1 MVHQPLPSLES
12 WVSTLSQT
20 TIPVLKRTARDLAR
34 LRADEDRLTGR
45 QVAAAILHDPLMTL
59 HVLAYIEA
67 TRRKSQT
74 TDITTIDRAVMMIG
88 ITPFF
93 EKFSELPVVEDHLKA
108 YPQAL
113 IGLLQVIARARQA
126 SLLARDWAVIRHD
139 LDIEEITVAA
149 LLHDSAEILLWCFA
163 PKLMM
168 DIRTRQALMPS
179 LRSAAA
185 QKEVIGFTISD
196 LQLALART
204 WHLPEL
210 LQTLM
215 DEKNVALSRVRNV
228 LLAVN
233 LSRHLAHGWADP
245 AIPDDLA
252 DIGKLL
258 GLSEEVLVERLQR
271 LLDIAPVAQSSTP
284 AHPPASGTDRQAE

>member
-1 MVHQPLPSLES
+1 MVHQPLPSLDF
-12 WVSTLSQT
+12 WVSTLSQAV
-20 TIPVLKRTARDLAR
+20 IPVLKRTARDVAR

-59 HVLAYIEA
+59 HILAYIEA
-67 TRRKSQT
+67 TRRESQT
-74 TDITTIDRAVMMIG
+74 ADITTLERAVMMIG

-113 IGLLQVIARARQA
+113 IGLLQVIARAQQA
-126 SLLARDWAVIRHD
+126 SLLARDWAVVRHD

-168 DIRTRQALMPS
+168 DLRALQAHQPT
-179 LRSAAA
+179 LRSAIA
-185 QKEVIGFTISD
+185 QKEVIGFTVSD
-196 LQLALART
+196 LQLALARA
-204 WHLPEL
+204 WHLPDL

-215 DEKNVALSRVRNV
+215 NEKNIALPRVRNV

-233 LSRHLAHGWADP
+233 LSRHLANGWTDP

-258 GLSEEVLVERLQR
+258 GLSEETLVARLQH
-271 LLDIAPVAQSSTP
+271 LPGIAPAAQPSAP
-284 AHPPASGTDRQAE
+284 ATPPATETGR